1 MVPCKAED
9 GSKARKGSEVM
20 GQSNC
25 MLHLWGY
32 LLHTVFRNHPIPC
45 KSGRRMPSEVFS
57 CNQSMSLG
65 HEAALEQLQ
74 FDTLCC
80 KWELVAWCDTSSG
93 LLHANWFWYPVSL
106 PFSVFLAQLLLHT
119 LASQC
124 LLLSSLWLLCSK
136 VLMFIPPLFIFCWS
150 WRRVAPVSPFYYSAT
165 CLPGSRLILVSL
177 VDGLGIDFWDWFLV
191 FSAAIVC
198 SAENMCDGMQWF
210 CNPVWVSLARKL
222 ASKNKMADVWK
233 MWSH

>member
-1 MVPCKAED
+1 
-9 GSKARKGSEVM
+9 M
-20 GQSNC
+20 GAGGVA
-25 MLHLWGY
+25 WY
-32 LLHTVFRNHPIPC
+32 VFRFIAC
-45 KSGRRMPSEVFS
+45 
-57 CNQSMSLG
+57 
-65 HEAALEQLQ
+65 
-74 FDTLCC
+74 
-80 KWELVAWCDTSSG
+80 
-93 LLHANWFWYPVSL
+93 NWFWYPVSL

-124 LLLSSLWLLCSK
+124 LLLSSLWLLCSE

-198 SAENMCDGMQWF
+198 SAENMCDGIQWF